1 MTRSTTL
8 TGLRDCEAALRNPY
22 LRQALYDAGEV
33 ITEGTLLM
41 LHGASHRQR
50 REVESRVFR
59 RNFFKYYE
67 REVFPATLEQTIAP
81 FIVGGGGDLIGLGY
95 RLTVNLTADFAG
107 IDRPKRTI
115 EETEQLIRLTKKFSE
130 AATMVHST
138 RDRDELVAEVREA
151 MAEFDRD
158 FLTPSIARREALLA
172 RFHAGE
178 IREDGLPRD
187 VLTVILRAQEELQ
200 FDHAQRI
207 REIAFYMQAGSHS
220 TANSVV
226 HAMEEIFNWAG
237 DDAERRERLRDPVF
251 VQHCVHESFRLH
263 PASPEAWR
271 TPTCPV
277 SVNGAGDLDAE
288 ELIILDF
295 FKANRDPQIFGSDAD
310 TFQPDRVPPKG
321 TMKTGLSFGSGTH
334 HCLGRE
340 LDGGVLAKPGT
351 PPEQV
356 QFGIVPLIVIRLL
369 RQGAHK
375 LPDDPPQPDAKTT
388 RPNWGCYPIQF
399 KADIL

>member
-1 MTRSTTL
+1 MRANRIE
-8 TGLRDCEAALRNPY
+8 GFRDCEAALRNAD
-22 LRQALYDAGEV
+22 LRQAMYDAGEI

-41 LHGASHRQR
+41 LHGAPHLKR

-67 REVFPATLEQTIAP
+67 KEVFPATLEETLAP
-81 FIVGGGGDLIGLGY
+81 FIAAGGGDLIELGY

-138 RDRDELVAEVREA
+138 RDRDELIAEVRAA

-158 FLTPSIARREALLA
+158 FLAPSITRREALLA
-172 RFHAGE
+172 RFEKGE
-178 IREDGLPRD
+178 IAEEELPRD
-187 VLTVILRAQEELQ
+187 VLTVILRAQAELQ

-226 HAMEEIFNWAG
+226 HALEEILTWAG
-237 DDAERRERLRDPVF
+237 DNPDRWTRLRDPVF

-271 TPTCPV
+271 ASTCPMHV
-277 SVNGAGDLDAE
+277 SGAGDLKGE
-288 ELIILDF
+288 QLIILDF
-295 FKANRDPQIFGSDAD
+295 FKANRDQDVFGPDAD
-310 TFQPDRVPPKG
+310 AFDPDRVAPKG
-321 TMKTGLSFGSGTH
+321 AMKTGLSFGFGTH

-340 LDGGVLAKPGT
+340 LDGGVLAKPGVA
-351 PPEQV
+351 PEEV
-356 QFGIVPLIVIRLL
+356 QFGIVPSIVIRLL
-369 RQGAHK
+369 GQGARK
-375 LPDDPPQPDAKTT
+375 LQHDPPQQDAKTT
-388 RPNWGCYPIQF
+388 RPNWGRYPIQF
-399 KADIL
+399 KAEKT

>member
-1 MTRSTTL
+1 L
-8 TGLRDCEAALRNPY
+8 THLNRIEGFRDCEAALRNAD
-22 LRQALYDAGEV
+22 LRQAMYDAGEV

-41 LHGASHRQR
+41 LHGAPHLKR

-67 REVFPATLEQTIAP
+67 KEVFPATLEQTIAP
-81 FIVGGGGDLIGLGY
+81 FITAGGGDLIELGY

-107 IDRPKRTI
+107 VDRPKRTV
-115 EETEQLIRLTKKFSE
+115 EETERLIRLTKKFSE

-138 RDRDELVAEVREA
+138 RDRDELVSEVRAA

-158 FLTPSIARREALLA
+158 FLAPSIARREALLA
-172 RFHAGE
+172 RFEAGK
-178 IREDGLPRD
+178 IGEDELPRD
-187 VLTVILRAQEELQ
+187 VLTVILRAREELE

-226 HAMEEIFNWAG
+226 HALEEILNWAG
-237 DDAERRERLRDPVF
+237 EDANRWDRLQDPVF

-271 TPTCPV
+271 TPTCPMQV
-277 SVNGAGDLDAE
+277 SGVGDLEAE
-288 ELIILDF
+288 QLIILDF
-295 FKANRDPQIFGSDAD
+295 FKANRDRNIFGPDAD
-310 TFQPDRVPPKG
+310 AFDPDRVPPKG
-321 TMKTGLSFGSGTH
+321 TMKTGLSFGFGTH

-351 PPEQV
+351 APENA
-356 QFGIVPLIVIRLL
+356 QFGIVPSIVIRLL
-369 RQGAHK
+369 KQGARK
-375 LPDDPPQPDAKTT
+375 LTDDPPVPDAKTT
-388 RPNWGCYPIQF
+388 RPNWGRYPIRF
-399 KADIL
+399 A